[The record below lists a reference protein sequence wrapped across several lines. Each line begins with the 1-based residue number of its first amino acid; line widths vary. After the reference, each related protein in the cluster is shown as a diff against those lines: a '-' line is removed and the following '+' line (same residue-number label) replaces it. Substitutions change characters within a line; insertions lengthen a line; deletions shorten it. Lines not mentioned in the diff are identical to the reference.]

1 MERVRNGLAKFVVRH
16 FGATRASVRL
26 YVEPFRGGLESVQ
39 VAHIHAEYRD
49 RHNQP
54 RGADFV
60 MKVAERQRERESAAY
75 RLLLPQDAGALA
87 PKLLGIEAA
96 QAGRVHLY
104 LEWIKP
110 WRPWPWRDA
119 ELIAKATERLAAVH
133 ATFSPLWFQYPHS
146 LSRWNYENELSASAI
161 STLESF
167 EGERIREEAAPFRRS
182 LPALRRLVKNLPALR
197 RQLRLV
203 GMSSVVLHGDA
214 HSGNV
219 IVRVRD
225 GRYEPVLLDWG
236 RTRIGSPWEDV
247 SSWLQS
253 LGFWEP
259 EARRL
264 HDTLVC
270 RYLAAR
276 GLQPKFLRC
285 LREQYWI
292 AAACNGLA
300 GALRYHLLSFLDR
313 NRPKGSRISAQAAL
327 LDWLRVVRRAD
338 AVCRA

>member
-110 WRPWPWRDA
+110 WRALALAGCRVDRKSDGAFGRGPRDFF
-119 ELIAKATERLAAVH
+119 AVVV
-133 ATFSPLWFQYPHS
+133 SV
-146 LSRWNYENELSASAI
+146 
-161 STLESF
+161 
-167 EGERIREEAAPFRRS
+167 
-182 LPALRRLVKNLPALR
+182 PALSVALE
-197 RQLRLV
+197 L
-203 GMSSVVLHGDA
+203 
-214 HSGNV
+214 
-219 IVRVRD
+219 
-225 GRYEPVLLDWG
+225 
-236 RTRIGSPWEDV
+236 
-247 SSWLQS
+247 
-253 LGFWEP
+253 
-259 EARRL
+259 
-264 HDTLVC
+264 
-270 RYLAAR
+270 
-276 GLQPKFLRC
+276 
-285 LREQYWI
+285 
-292 AAACNGLA
+292 
-300 GALRYHLLSFLDR
+300 
-313 NRPKGSRISAQAAL
+313 
-327 LDWLRVVRRAD
+327 
-338 AVCRA
+338 